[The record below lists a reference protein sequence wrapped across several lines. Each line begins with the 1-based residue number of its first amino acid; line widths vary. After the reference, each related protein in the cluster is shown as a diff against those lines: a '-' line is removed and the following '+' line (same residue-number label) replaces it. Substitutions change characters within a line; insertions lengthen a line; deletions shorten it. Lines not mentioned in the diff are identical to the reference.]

1 MGRVGFLDA
10 PRGRAYAKT
19 RMQRSLL
26 VWLSV
31 GLLGGGLPA
40 CKRPDEAAAAER
52 PREAAPPVRAKTA
65 SVGLRPM
72 PQYLTVTGSVRA
84 SRESHIAADA
94 DGKVLQALVER
105 GQPVRRGQ
113 VVATL
118 DARGAALSET
128 AASAQAKLALAQLE
142 QAKRECDRVKHLLD
156 TGAIP
161 QAEFDRQT
169 SACTTQ
175 RWSAAAAEAQQ
186 QTATKLLGDTRI
198 RAPFDGVIGE
208 RRVDVGQYVSASTE
222 VATIYESD
230 PLRLQLTIPEAS
242 LAAIRVDM
250 PVTFTVAAFGDEAF
264 AGSIKYISPNVRE
277 SSRDLVVEAI
287 VPNREGRLRPGMFAV
302 ARLDLGDRPIAV
314 VPVAALVRDETQ
326 AKIFVVGSDHEVQER
341 LVALGEARG
350 DVVAVLGGVRAGESV
365 VLEPGPDVRDGAR
378 VE

>member
-1 MGRVGFLDA
+1 
-10 PRGRAYAKT
+10 
-19 RMQRSLL
+19 MQRSLL

-156 TGAIP
+156 TGAIS

-198 RAPFDGVIGE
+198 RAPFDGIIGE
-208 RRVDVGQYVSASTE
+208 RMVNVGQYVEPSTRIAS
-222 VATIYESD
+222 VYQPD
-230 PLRLQLTIPEAS
+230 PLRLALTIPES
-242 LAAIRVDM
+242 DLAYVKEGL
-250 PVTFTVAAFGDEAF
+250 PVTFTVAAFGDTRF
-264 AGSIKYISPNVRE
+264 TGLVKFISPNVRE
-277 SSRDLVVEAI
+277 ASRDLVVEAI
-287 VPNREGRLRPGMFAV
+287 VPNPERRLRPGMFAL
-302 ARLDLGDRPIAV
+302 ARLQLGEKVRPVIPVGAV
-314 VPVAALVRDETQ
+314 VRDDTETR
-326 AKIFVVGSDHEVQER
+326 IFVVGTDRVVQER
-341 LVALGEARG
+341 LAQLGDELG
-350 DVVAVLGGVRAGESV
+350 DVVAVLGGVAPGEDV
-365 VLEPGPDVRDGAR
+365 VVHPTAEVRDGVR